1 MPRQMTE
8 ERLRTL
14 TREERQALPR
24 YRTAVLEDFNEEERT
39 CGLSFA
45 SEEPC
50 LDWWGDVEIL
60 RCNDTAMNIS
70 RFNADVMPLLFNHK
84 RGDILG
90 KPLNIWTEAGKAYA
104 KVKFAQNE
112 DIDKVFNLVRDGFLK
127 GVSVGYRVNKW
138 EYIRENETTLD
149 GITGPAYI
157 AIDWEVFEI
166 SIVSV
171 PADSTVGVGRSMP
184 FYFMPEDNAGS
195 EEKKGERQMAN
206 EEKNETKVTASEPVN
221 IEAEREAAV
230 TAERER
236 VSQISALCQEHEV
249 DDEQRQA
256 WINDGADINKVNRE
270 LVGILAKRNKPQ
282 KTTNIKFDDSNET
295 ALRSLY
301 AHGLL
306 MREGYAPEKC
316 VEGAEKYR
324 NMGMKGIAR
333 DLLLRKGD
341 HDVMRL
347 NDDELFQRAMTTT
360 MLPTL
365 LAEVTRATL
374 AQGFASAEPTWQ
386 EWAYEG
392 SLKDFRPNYTVSI
405 GLEDEP
411 IKIPENGEFT
421 DAKLKESKNFVRLD
435 TYGRSFSYTRQA
447 FINDDQAA
455 LTEMPFQLAQ
465 KMAIVINRMAYQA
478 LAGGTYTANVNA
490 GTPAA
495 ITSASLGEAMKML
508 RLMKDPMGKHVLRIM
523 PKTLLVPVALAT
535 QAEQLITSMA
545 DPSAA
550 HSGVTNVFKNKLRVV
565 SDPELDA
572 ISPDAWYLLG
582 NALKGQGVEVDFLN
596 GNKTP
601 ILEHQTS
608 FDVLGWK
615 YRTYL
620 DFGVKLLSTT
630 NIVKNAGKA

>member
-1 MPRQMTE
+1 MPRQMTDE
-8 ERLRTL
+8 QLRAL
-14 TREERQALPR
+14 PLEERQALPR
-24 YRTAVLEDFNEEERT
+24 YRSAVLENFNEEERT
-39 CGLSFA
+39 CELSFA

-50 LDWWGDVEIL
+50 PDWWGDDEIL

-84 RGDILG
+84 RDAILG
-90 KPLNIWTEAGKAYA
+90 KPVNIWTEAGKAYA

-112 DIDKVFNLVRDGFLK
+112 DIDKIFNLVRDGFLK

-138 EYIRENETTLD
+138 EVVRENETTMD
-149 GITGPAYI
+149 GITGPAWI
-157 AIDWEVFEI
+157 AVDWEVFEI

-206 EEKNETKVTASEPVN
+206 EEKTETKVTASEPVN
-221 IEAEREAAV
+221 AEAEREAGV
-230 TAERER
+230 NAERER
-236 VSQISALCQEHEV
+236 ISQISALCQEHEV
-249 DDEQRQA
+249 EDEQRQA
-256 WINDGADINKVNRE
+256 WIKDGSDINKVNRE
-270 LVGILAKRNKPQ
+270 LVGILSKRNQPQ

-306 MREGYAPEKC
+306 MREGYAPENV

-324 NMGMKGIAR
+324 HMGMKGIAR
-333 DLLLRKGD
+333 DLLMRKGE
-341 HDVMRL
+341 HDVMQL
-347 NDDELFQRAMTTT
+347 NDADLFERAMTTT

-365 LAEVTRATL
+365 LAEVTRATI

-386 EWAYEG
+386 QWAYEG
-392 SLKDFRPNYTVSI
+392 TLKDFRPNYTVSI

-421 DAKLKESKNFVRLD
+421 EAKLKESKNFVRLD

-447 FINDDQAA
+447 FINDDQAV
-455 LTEMPFQLAQ
+455 LTEIPFMMAK

-478 LAGGTYTANVNA
+478 LAKGTFTENVNL

-495 ITSASLGEAMKML
+495 VASASLSEAMKLL
-508 RLMKDPMGKHVLRIM
+508 RLMKDPDSKHALRIM
-523 PKTLLVPVALAT
+523 PKTLLVPVALAP

-550 HSGVTNVFKNKLRVV
+550 HSGVTNVFKNKLQVV

-572 ISPDAWYLLG
+572 ISSDAWYLLG
-582 NALKGQGVEVDFLN
+582 NAIKNQGVEVDFLN

-601 ILEHQTS
+601 ILEHQMS
-608 FDVLGWK
+608 FDTLGWK
-615 YRTYL
+615 GRMYL

-630 NIVKNAGKA
+630 NIIKNAGKA